1 MRFLKLTFQTFQTIL
16 VVVASVLL
24 LTEAKDET
32 KNRDKRQ
39 QVSFH
44 SRRGAR
50 PPPYAVQ
57 MEPIVQYS
65 QRDPLYNS
73 LAIAKSDEDFYD
85 NLPQSYYPSEP
96 EPIIEIIIKESNET
110 LPTPVPPPQPP
121 APRPTKEPIQ
131 VFYVKY
137 EKKKNHSDGKSQVV
151 YDAPIPALTPV
162 EEHEKIQDPHQ
173 EIQVHTATPS
183 PPEQPSTT
191 LRAIIRPDSESYH
204 APGSSGL
211 RVTFGTD
218 QVPPNNHH
226 KRSDQ
231 DPAHQVPPNP
241 LPPPGSSKK
250 SHGPYQPL
258 QPVPHRVQPAFPQ
271 QRIVNSIPPQQLLQ
285 HQQNQHLGPNQQ
297 LSTNAQ
303 LSSQQL
309 AQNFAPQQ
317 FQAPL
322 QNRNSQRPQ
331 RLPINIQGLPDFQQ
345 KLPFN
350 AAIPHRINPQSSFSG
365 VSPSHQNHQQ
375 PQSLNH
381 NFNPE
386 HQQNYKQQEEQKQKY
401 YEQRRHQELLKQREQ
416 QRLAEQQ
423 RLVDQQRI
431 LEQQRHQEQQKF
443 LEHQRLQDQQRRKQ
457 EQDQKLLQEHHQYR
471 QQIKYN
477 QGQQFQQNPQVQLS
491 QTTSGEILKAVPK
504 LEQHFAIRENP
515 LHPGPFPPNPQVQD
529 YQDRPT
535 HLVQNQDRPT
545 HLVQSQDRQSHLVQN
560 QDRQTHLVQNQDTQT
575 QKQNS
580 ENSRNQQNNNFQ
592 QQQQSQSHKSQQ
604 QYYVPTTQTQK
615 RVPSTPSIWGRP
627 NSQVNSNHK
636 IYATPAS
643 QTEESSVKS
652 QHFTPPVV
660 TTTTT
665 TTTTTTVSPKNE
677 AKIKENIANLPDEVP
692 DDIREQLLSSGILGN
707 ADIQI
712 LDYDK
717 IGGIPIENLP
727 PEALENFYSAG
738 GAAATSASEPI
749 PAIAKRPKTVEEPV
763 SKLITTEIEQAT
775 LKPGG
780 VEMKVVRF
788 DPNTAQGQTIAGQH
802 IREDATH
809 LNPVIVGT
817 KDDPQYN
824 RYLPLKVSGAS
835 FPIPDVPELK
845 GKKIS
850 SVVVLAPVDYNFKDG
865 SDDANLRKSKKI
877 NDVQAIKFLAGESL
891 KQLVKKPSSE
901 NYKKWLEQEQKTP
914 PQRQSVVLLVTTPKD
929 IFSGQKEIFMYDVSS
944 QTVSKLSG
952 DLSTAFVD
960 AAESNSDSPDSTD
973 DSYSVY

>member
-1 MRFLKLTFQTFQTIL
+1 
-16 VVVASVLL
+16 
-24 LTEAKDET
+24 
-32 KNRDKRQ
+32 
-39 QVSFH
+39 
-44 SRRGAR
+44 
-50 PPPYAVQ
+50 

-73 LAIAKSDEDFYD
+73 LAIAKSDEGFYD

-110 LPTPVPPPQPP
+110 LPTPVAPPQPP

-162 EEHEKIQDPHQ
+162 EEHEKIEEPHQ
-173 EIQVHTATPS
+173 EIAVPTATPS
-183 PPEQPSTT
+183 PPEPSTT

-204 APGSSGL
+204 APGGSGL

-231 DPAHQVPPNP
+231 DNAHQVPPNP

-285 HQQNQHLGPNQQ
+285 HQQNQHLIPNQQ
-297 LSTNAQ
+297 LSNNAQ

-309 AQNFAPQQ
+309 AQNYAPQQ
-317 FQAPL
+317 FQPPL

-350 AAIPHRINPQSSFSG
+350 PSIPHRINPQQSSFSN
-365 VSPSHQNHQQ
+365 VPPSHQNHHPSQN
-375 PQSLNH
+375 SNH

-423 RLVDQQRI
+423 RVVDQQRI
-431 LEQQRHQEQQKF
+431 LEQQRQEQQRQEQQRHQEQQNLDQQRHQEQQKF
-443 LEHQRLQDQQRRKQ
+443 LEHQRLQEQQRRKQ
-457 EQDQKLLQEHHQYR
+457 EQDQKLLQEQQYR

-477 QGQQFQQNPQVQLS
+477 PGQQFQPNPQVQLS

-529 YQDRPT
+529 YQDR
-535 HLVQNQDRPT
+535 
-545 HLVQSQDRQSHLVQN
+545 
-560 QDRQTHLVQNQDTQT
+560 QTHLVQ
-575 QKQNS
+575 KQNT
-580 ENSRNQQNNNFQ
+580 EVSRTQQNNNYQ
-592 QQQQSQSHKSQQ
+592 QQQQQQQQLQQSHKSQQ
-604 QYYVPTTQTQK
+604 QYYNHPTSQTQK
-615 RVPSTPSIWGRP
+615 RVPSTPNQSIWGRP
-627 NSQVNSNHK
+627 SSQVNSNHK

-643 QTEESSVKS
+643 QTEESSAPSLKPTS
-652 QHFTPPVV
+652 PPVV
-660 TTTTT
+660 TTQRPTTTTT
-665 TTTTTTVSPKNE
+665 TTISPKNE

-749 PAIAKRPKTVEEPV
+749 PSIAKRPKTVEEPV
-763 SKLITTEIEQAT
+763 TKLISTEIEQAT

-877 NDVQAIKFLAGESL
+877 NDVQAIKFLAGDSL

-914 PQRQSVVLLVTTPKD
+914 PQRQSVVLLVTT
-929 IFSGQKEIFMYDVSS
+929 
-944 QTVSKLSG
+944 
-952 DLSTAFVD
+952 
-960 AAESNSDSPDSTD
+960 
-973 DSYSVY
+973 